1 MINGDADLSRTP
13 SAKHTYTPEPEILI
27 SLHPMKS
34 ILLALLV
41 VPALA
46 FAQAEGKPG
55 KPGRGPGAGK
65 GPGKGQRPNPEAQFK
80 KLDTNADAS
89 VSLDEFKAS
98 PQSQKDTTKAE
109 AMFKRLDK
117 DGDGKLTLEEFKT
130 RGPKKPAGPKPEGEA
145 PKSEAPKADAP
156 AAEAK

>member
-1 MINGDADLSRTP
+1 MNIGDADHSSIP
-13 SAKHTYTPEPEILI
+13 ISKIHTTTPESEIPI
-27 SLHPMKS
+27 SLHLMKS

-65 GPGKGQRPNPEAQFK
+65 GQRPNPEAQFK
-80 KLDTNADAS
+80 KLDTNADSS
-89 VSLDEFKAS
+89 VSLDEFKAG
-98 PQSQKDTTKAE
+98 PQGKKDATKAE
-109 AMFKRLDK
+109 EMFKRLDK
-117 DGDGKLTLEEFKT
+117 DKDGKLTLEEFKT

-145 PKSEAPKADAP
+145 PKTEAPKADAP